1 MDTVGHR
8 VYLQGVQKRHFPWV
22 LIGILVVGWAA
33 GSILGLILAA
43 LGLSIAYGISLR
55 VHPRMRHGRCNGTGE
70 HRGAVFTWVHRRCGR
85 CQGGRIIRF
94 GAGHWGAGHIQGEY
108 TRTKAAQAQARDSN
122 RWR

>member
-1 MDTVGHR
+1 MR
-8 VYLQGVQKRHFPWV
+8 KKQFPLI
-22 LIGILVVGWAA
+22 LIGILVLGIAVA
-33 GSILGLILAA
+33 GLLGLILAA
-43 LGLSIAYGISLR
+43 LGLGIAYAFSLR
-55 VHPRMRHGRCNGTGE
+55 VHPRMRHTGFRGCDGTGE

-108 TRTKAAQAQARDSN
+108 TRAKAAKTAAKEND